1 MTTLDYSNLNNNL
14 SFNIYN
20 NNSDDNVTYPYDAS
34 EGYATSTELDGNS
47 TGNST

>member
-1 MTTLDYSNLNNNL
+1 MTTLDFNLP
-14 SFNIYN
+14 FNIYN

-34 EGYATSTELDGNS
+34 ESYATSTDLNGNS